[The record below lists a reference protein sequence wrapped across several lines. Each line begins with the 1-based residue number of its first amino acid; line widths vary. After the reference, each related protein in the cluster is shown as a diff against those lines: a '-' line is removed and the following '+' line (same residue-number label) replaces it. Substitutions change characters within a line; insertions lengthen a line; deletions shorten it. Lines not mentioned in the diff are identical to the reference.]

1 MDVVRVL
8 VSYKIYLFKSTF
20 QILPPP
26 SLKIK

>member
-26 SLKIK
+26 LLKN